1 MKRSALA
8 GLLIAATML
17 ASSANASND
26 SDQCVMKL
34 QEVNSKLSSAAMLD
48 AATKGV
54 VITKTEQAKAAHAAN
69 NDRECVSL
77 TQQAI
82 QDIQSHMNGQ

>member
-8 GLLIAATML
+8 GLLITASLL
-17 ASSANASND
+17 ASPVYASNE

-34 QEVNSKLSSAAMLD
+34 QEVNNKLSSTPTLD

-69 NDRECVSL
+69 NDKECVSL
-77 TQQAI
+77 TQQAL
-82 QDIQSHMNGQ
+82 QDIQSHAHGQ

>member
-8 GLLIAATML
+8 GLLITATML
-17 ASSANASND
+17 TSSAYASND

-34 QEVNSKLSSAAMLD
+34 QEVNSKLSSTTTLD

-54 VITKTEQAKAAHAAN
+54 VITKAEQAKAAHAAN
-69 NDRECVSL
+69 NDKECVSL
-77 TQQAI
+77 TQQAL
-82 QDIQSHMNGQ
+82 QDIQSHAHGQ

>member
-8 GLLIAATML
+8 GLLLTATML
-17 ASSANASND
+17 ASSAYASND

-34 QEVNSKLSSAAMLD
+34 QEVNSKLSSAATLD

-54 VITKTEQAKAAHAAN
+54 VVTKAEQAKAAHASN

-77 TQQAI
+77 AQQAL
-82 QDIQSHMNGQ
+82 QDIQSHMNSH

>member
-17 ASSANASND
+17 ASSAYASND

-34 QEVNSKLSSAAMLD
+34 QEVNSKLSSAATLD

-54 VITKTEQAKAAHAAN
+54 VVTKAEQAKAAHASN

-77 TQQAI
+77 AQQAL
-82 QDIQSHMNGQ
+82 QDIQNHMNSH

>member
-8 GLLIAATML
+8 GLLITATML
-17 ASSANASND
+17 ASSAYASSE

-34 QEVNSKLSSAAMLD
+34 QEINSKLSSSATLD

-54 VITKTEQAKAAHAAN
+54 VITKAEQAKAAHASN

-77 TQQAI
+77 AQQAL
-82 QDIQSHMNGQ
+82 QDIQSHMNSH

>member
-8 GLLIAATML
+8 GLLIATTML
-17 ASSANASND
+17 ASSAYASND

-34 QEVNSKLSSAAMLD
+34 QEVNSKLSSTTTLD

-54 VITKTEQAKAAHAAN
+54 VITKNEQAKAAHTAN

-77 TQQAI
+77 TQQAL
-82 QDIQSHMNGQ
+82 QDIQSHAHGQ

>member
-8 GLLIAATML
+8 GLLITATML
-17 ASSANASND
+17 ASSAYASND

-34 QEVNSKLSSAAMLD
+34 QEVNSKLSSATTLD
-48 AATKGV
+48 AATKGAV
-54 VITKTEQAKAAHAAN
+54 VTKAEQAKAAHASN

-77 TQQAI
+77 TQQAL
-82 QDIQSHMNGQ
+82 QDIQSHMNSH

>member
-8 GLLIAATML
+8 GLLIATTML
-17 ASSANASND
+17 ASSAYASND

-54 VITKTEQAKAAHAAN
+54 VITKAEQAKAAHAAN
-69 NDRECVSL
+69 NDKECVSL
-77 TQQAI
+77 TQQAL
-82 QDIQSHMNGQ
+82 QDIQSHAHGQ

>member
-8 GLLIAATML
+8 GLLITATML
-17 ASSANASND
+17 ASPAHASNE
-26 SDQCVMKL
+26 SDQCVMNLQAVNNKL
-34 QEVNSKLSSAAMLD
+34 ASAATLD

-54 VITKTEQAKAAHAAN
+54 VITKTEQAKAAHSAN
-69 NDRECVSL
+69 NDKECVSL
-77 TQQAI
+77 TQQAL

>member
-8 GLLIAATML
+8 GLLVTATML
-17 ASSANASND
+17 ASPAYASNE
-26 SDQCVMKL
+26 SDQCVMNL
-34 QEVNSKLSSAAMLD
+34 QAVNSKLASAPTLD

-54 VITKTEQAKAAHAAN
+54 VITKNEQAKAAHTAN

-77 TQQAI
+77 TQQAL
-82 QDIQSHMNGQ
+82 QDIQSHAHGQ

>member
-8 GLLIAATML
+8 GLLVAATML
-17 ASSANASND
+17 ASSAYASND

-34 QEVNSKLSSAAMLD
+34 QEVNSKLSSAATLD

-54 VITKTEQAKAAHAAN
+54 VVTKAEQAKAAHASN

-77 TQQAI
+77 AQQAL
-82 QDIQSHMNGQ
+82 QDIQSHMNSH

>member
-17 ASSANASND
+17 ASSAYASND
-26 SDQCVMKL
+26 SDQGDITR
-34 QEVNSKLSSAAMLD
+34 QERNTQLTRAATLD

-54 VITKTEQAKAAHAAN
+54 VITKAEQAKAAHASN

-77 TQQAI
+77 TQQAL
-82 QDIQSHMNGQ
+82 QEIQSHMNSH

>member
-17 ASSANASND
+17 ASSAYASND

-34 QEVNSKLSSAAMLD
+34 QEVNNKLSSTTTLG

-54 VITKTEQAKAAHAAN
+54 VITKAEQAKAAHAAN
-69 NDRECVSL
+69 NDKECVSL
-77 TQQAI
+77 TQQAL
-82 QDIQSHMNGQ
+82 QDFQSHAHGQ